1 MTEQLDGQMN
11 LFDLVSPFGKTFPEP
26 SAVTK
31 EKISERCSKPFPMSG
46 AVNQD
51 GEEVPTKSSR
61 KPIKDMLFLDLRGGG
76 GSLLGASWELVTA
89 LPGVSMTLNFGE
101 FPSDE
106 RESTLSQILDLS
118 APEKYYLSPRAAAGI
133 LRRALKRGKELPD
146 MLKDALEEVC
156 RGYSDS

>member
-1 MTEQLDGQMN
+1 MTKILEGQVSM
-11 LFDLVSPFGKTFPEP
+11 FDLDLPSGKMFPEP
-26 SAVTK
+26 SAATK
-31 EKISERCSKPFPMSG
+31 EKTSAPFSKPFPKSG
-46 AVNQD
+46 AVNAD
-51 GEEVPTKSSR
+51 GESIPTRAR
-61 KPIKDMLFLDLRGGG
+61 KTRAEEMLFLNLRGGG